1 MRFYRWHFIFM
12 ILVIIALVFVFNG
25 MKKSDDADLRIA
37 FVADTYANTQN
48 FKANGSEL
56 ELLLRDADE
65 NGKRELMIESFYLD
79 NASERAKKL
88 EQLIDEDK
96 WDLYIADKE
105 AFMSVENK
113 NGFIEANYLPQSG
126 VEVDTLEDE
135 NGRIYA
141 ASIKGNTIIKR
152 LGIYEA
158 DNLYIAPALGKEK
171 ESSLYRKNGRNICYY
186 VLENREK
193 YLK

>member
-88 EQLIDEDK
+88 ELLIDEDK

-171 ESSLYRKNGRNICYY
+171 EPSKFRKNGRNICYY